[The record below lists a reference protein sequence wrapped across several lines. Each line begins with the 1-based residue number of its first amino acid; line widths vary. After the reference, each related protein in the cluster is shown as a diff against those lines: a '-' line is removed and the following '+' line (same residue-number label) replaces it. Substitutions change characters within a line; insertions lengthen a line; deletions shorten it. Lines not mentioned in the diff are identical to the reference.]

1 MPPYDVLAEMETYLD
16 ELDLAIEGK
25 SDWPT
30 PMKLYEINITN
41 SDPKT
46 RARLKALINR
56 NEEVLAKVE
65 QRKKDLSL
73 LMGRISKRDSAGP
86 IVVDIRA

>member
-1 MPPYDVLAEMETYLD
+1 MSAYDVLTEIETYLD

-25 SDWPT
+25 ADWPT
-30 PMKLYEINITN
+30 PMKLDEINITN

-46 RARLKALINR
+46 RGRLKALLKR
-56 NEEVLAKVE
+56 NEEVIARVE

-73 LMGRISKRDSAGP
+73 LLGRISKRESAGP
-86 IVVDIRA
+86 IAVDIRA